1 MKYYIYLFVFFLF
14 SCSNHHSLDN
24 VAVKQLPDLGDLTKR
39 MEFYV
44 VSEDSASAYSF
55 IFYNYGLRM
64 LGMSI
69 HYDVDGKES
78 DNESEVLFD
87 DTTAVSKF
95 QKAKRTKYKKNDYNT
110 FLHEFSCC
118 MKRAS
123 SEYELSELKQI
134 LFELTCFQDKSYEVA
149 KSIIKNNNTRK
160 PTYSEVEKAIN
171 NTSLK
176 KDFDNIL
183 KQYDLKTSKIICGDS
198 PIIIFRRTDLTDLGK
213 RNYDRELGLSV
224 LVRIRLDKL
233 SLP

>member
-14 SCSNHHSLDN
+14 SCSNHHSQDN

-69 HYDVDGKES
+69 HYDLDGKES

-87 DTTAVSKF
+87 DTTAVCKF
-95 QKAKRTKYKKNDYNT
+95 PRTRKIKYKKNDYNT
-110 FLHEFSCC
+110 FLHEFSCSI
-118 MKRAS
+118 KRAS
-123 SEYELSELKQI
+123 SIYDLSDLKQI

-149 KSIIKNNNTRK
+149 KNLIKNNDTGK
-160 PTYSEVEKAIN
+160 LSCSEVEYAIN
-171 NTSLK
+171 NTSLTY
-176 KDFDNIL
+176 DFDDIL
-183 KQYDLKTSKIICGDS
+183 KQYNLKISKVICGDS

>member
-1 MKYYIYLFVFFLF
+1 MCVLFIFL
-14 SCSNHHSLDN
+14 NTNLHSQDN
-24 VAVKQLPDLGDLTKR
+24 VAVKQLSDLGDLTRR

-44 VSEDSASAYSF
+44 ESEDTVSAYSF
-55 IFYNYGLRM
+55 VFYKYGPTM

-69 HYDVDGKES
+69 HCDLESKES
-78 DNESEVLFD
+78 DKEAEVLPD

-183 KQYDLKTSKIICGDS
+183 KQYDLKTSTITCGDS
-198 PIIIFRRTDLTDLGK
+198 PTIIFRRTDLTDSGK

>member
-1 MKYYIYLFVFFLF
+1 MKNLTWQNPEQLFVAQVLI
-14 SCSNHHSLDN
+14 NK
-24 VAVKQLPDLGDLTKR
+24 VK
-39 MEFYV
+39 
-44 VSEDSASAYSF
+44 
-55 IFYNYGLRM
+55 
-64 LGMSI
+64 
-69 HYDVDGKES
+69 
-78 DNESEVLFD
+78 
-87 DTTAVSKF
+87 SK
-95 QKAKRTKYKKNDYNT
+95 
-110 FLHEFSCC
+110 CC
-118 MKRAS
+118 GIKV
-123 SEYELSELKQI
+123 
-134 LFELTCFQDKSYEVA
+134 ELTCFQDKSYEVA

>member
-1 MKYYIYLFVFFLF
+1 
-14 SCSNHHSLDN
+14 
-24 VAVKQLPDLGDLTKR
+24 
-39 MEFYV
+39 
-44 VSEDSASAYSF
+44 
-55 IFYNYGLRM
+55 M

-69 HYDVDGKES
+69 HCDLDSKES
-78 DNESEVLFD
+78 DKEAEVLPD

-123 SEYELSELKQI
+123 SEYD
-134 LFELTCFQDKSYEVA
+134 TG
-149 KSIIKNNNTRK
+149 K
-160 PTYSEVEKAIN
+160 PSCSEVEYAIN
-171 NTSLK
+171 NTSLTY
-176 KDFDNIL
+176 DFDDIL
-183 KQYDLKTSKIICGDS
+183 KQYNLKISKVICGDS

>member
-1 MKYYIYLFVFFLF
+1 MKYCLYLFVFLLF
-14 SCSNHHSLDN
+14 SCSNLHSQDN
-24 VAVKQLPDLGDLTKR
+24 VAVKQLPDLVDLTRR

-44 VSEDSASAYSF
+44 ESEDSVSAYSF
-55 IFYNYGLRM
+55 VFYKYGPTM

-69 HYDVDGKES
+69 HCDLDSKES
-78 DNESEVLFD
+78 DKEAEVLPD

-149 KSIIKNNNTRK
+149 KNLIKNNDTGK
-160 PTYSEVEKAIN
+160 PSCSEVEYAIN
-171 NTSLK
+171 NTSLTY
-176 KDFDNIL
+176 DFDDIL